1 MVNQSLPEFFIITMN
16 QNNER
21 FFEQVHN
28 PVKQALA
35 VFAGVV
41 ALNLIGMAIRSV
53 DLLDIGDRF
62 PWMVAASFMLFFAVF
77 NSLFS
82 LSAKSMALY
91 WKASIYS
98 YLGLATASG
107 LLAWAIS
114 SLPISAAGSYRWI
127 YIVVTIGYLIFL
139 SLMATIRSIVEFAQ
153 REEWNHPRI
162 RQRPKRK

>member
-1 MVNQSLPEFFIITMN
+1 MNQS
-16 QNNER
+16 NER
-21 FFEQVHN
+21 FFESAHN
-28 PVKQALA
+28 PVYQALA

-41 ALNLIGMAIRSV
+41 ALNLIGMAIRG
-53 DLLDIGDRF
+53 LELMDIGSRF

-82 LSAKSMALY
+82 LSAKSMSLY
-91 WKASIYS
+91 WRASIYS

-162 RQRPKRK
+162 RQGTKRK